1 MPSMSSFKPYLFT
14 AYYNWIVDNG
24 VTPHLLIDTS
34 VRGVQVPEQYA
45 QNNSMILSI
54 SPSAIADY
62 EVSDRGIS
70 FKAMFHGIS
79 EDVVVPFKAM
89 RQLIAVETGGA
100 LPIGQALDVFD
111 DGSDEQEDF
120 SINDEDAT
128 ADGLIDDGPQFS
140 SVDENEMT
148 EEGQTSKEEQTS
160 SDKKDGSKPAFSF
173 VADD

>member
-62 EVSDRGIS
+62 EVNDKGIS

-100 LPIGQALDVFD
+100 LPIGQALAVFD
-111 DGSDEQEDF
+111 DGSEDEDDF
-120 SINDEDAT
+120 SINDEDEEFNQEAE
-128 ADGLIDDGPQFS
+128 DDGPQFS
-140 SVDENEMT
+140 SVDENEDSSDT
-148 EEGQTSKEEQTS
+148 QSTKDEQTQK
-160 SDKKDGSKPAFSF
+160 SDRKPAFSF
-173 VADD
+173 VTDD

>member
-62 EVSDRGIS
+62 EVNDRGIS
-70 FKAMFHGIS
+70 FKAMFHGVS

-100 LPIGQALDVFD
+100 LPIGQALAVFD
-111 DGSDEQEDF
+111 DGSDEEDDF
-120 SINDEDAT
+120 SINEEEEQLGGDFE
-128 ADGLIDDGPQFS
+128 DDGPQFS
-140 SVDENEMT
+140 SVDDNEAT
-148 EEGQTSKEEQTS
+148 AEGQPP
-160 SDKKDGSKPAFSF
+160 KDEKTPADHDGKKPAFSF
-173 VADD
+173 VTDD